1 MVTNSTAY
9 SEPNPIHHYRFYL
22 RITLNFLSHFSP
34 HVSLSLS
41 LSLSYIEYF
50 TVYII
55 VSWQQYSISRQ
66 TVSECVSVSL
76 IRFVTQS
83 LSDFRS
89 PAIQQTTHKQ
99 RQYLLR
105 SLLSLSLSLSLS
117 LFVCL
122 CLLLNLSF
130 GFRYHLKERL
140 SLLLHSHSLS
150 HGLYSFLFLTLITA
164 FVAPL
169 HLFLC
174 YRKIYGF
181 ILLRTN
187 Y

>member
-34 HVSLSLS
+34 HVSLSLSLS

-105 SLLSLSLSLSLS
+105 SLLSLSLSLSLCVS
-117 LFVCL
+117 MSVIL
-122 CLLLNLSF
+122 LSF
-130 GFRYHLKERL
+130 FW
-140 SLLLHSHSLS
+140 
-150 HGLYSFLFLTLITA
+150 F
-164 FVAPL
+164 
-169 HLFLC
+169 
-174 YRKIYGF
+174 
-181 ILLRTN
+181 
-187 Y
+187 

>member
-122 CLLLNLSF
+122 CLLSYYLSF

-140 SLLLHSHSLS
+140 SLLLHSLSLS
-150 HGLYSFLFLTLITA
+150 LSLSLM
-164 FVAPL
+164 
-169 HLFLC
+169 
-174 YRKIYGF
+174 GF
-181 ILLRTN
+181 TVS
-187 Y
+187 YF

>member
-34 HVSLSLS
+34 HVSLS

-105 SLLSLSLSLSLS
+105 SLLSLSLSLCVSMSVIL
-117 LFVCL
+117 
-122 CLLLNLSF
+122 LSF
-130 GFRYHLKERL
+130 FW
-140 SLLLHSHSLS
+140 
-150 HGLYSFLFLTLITA
+150 F
-164 FVAPL
+164 
-169 HLFLC
+169 
-174 YRKIYGF
+174 
-181 ILLRTN
+181 
-187 Y
+187 

>member
-117 LFVCL
+117 FSL
-122 CLLLNLSF
+122 CVSMSVIKSF
-130 GFRYHLKERL
+130 FW
-140 SLLLHSHSLS
+140 
-150 HGLYSFLFLTLITA
+150 F
-164 FVAPL
+164 
-169 HLFLC
+169 
-174 YRKIYGF
+174 
-181 ILLRTN
+181 
-187 Y
+187 

>member
-1 MVTNSTAY
+1 M
-9 SEPNPIHHYRFYL
+9 
-22 RITLNFLSHFSP
+22 
-34 HVSLSLS
+34 
-41 LSLSYIEYF
+41 
-50 TVYII
+50 
-55 VSWQQYSISRQ
+55 
-66 TVSECVSVSL
+66 SECVSVSL
-76 IRFVTQS
+76 IRFVTHS

-122 CLLLNLSF
+122 CLLSYYLSF

-140 SLLLHSHSLS
+140 SLLLHSLSLSLS